1 SLIRAVRYCTTIE
14 DFNQERIYLEMTCLA
29 NGYSVEFVQKHIEHF
44 FTFFNATLLQQWSLD
59 QLSYEKFRHRLFNFM
74 SEQRQFLQK
83 KQDLLKRNRRFHLS
97 YLYDNM
103 SPKGIFNKKLREI
116 LSQNIQLENTTFENN
131 KLQFIITTKHQ
142 YSLNS
147 LLSEQRPTHPI
158 LN

>member
-1 SLIRAVRYCTTIE
+1 
-14 DFNQERIYLEMTCLA
+14 
-29 NGYSVEFVQKHIEHF
+29 
-44 FTFFNATLLQQWSLD
+44 
-59 QLSYEKFRHRLFNFM
+59 
-74 SEQRQFLQK
+74 
-83 KQDLLKRNRRFHLS
+83 LKRNRRFHLS

-131 KLQFIITTKHQ
+131 KLQFVITTKHQ